1 MQAQDCST
9 LFFFTCWWLFFK
21 GVEQQIQECSI
32 YTTRGL
38 DDPWDIALLRF
49 WVGIAQILPAIL
61 AMARKIPILPPVDT
75 LPLLPAKD
83 ALVLNVIGLLCIMRQ
98 LIRPVCSE
106 AQPILM
112 IDDALVPFEAILFPI
127 VKPLLH
133 LAGMHEELQ
142 VPLLELAL
150 AKQEITGCDFVTK
163 SLANLADTKRN
174 LYA

>member
-9 LFFFTCWWLFFK
+9 LFIFTCWWLFFK

-75 LPLLPAKD
+75 LPLLPAKH
-83 ALVLNVIGLLCIMRQ
+83 ALVLTVIRLLSIMRQ
-98 LIRPVCSE
+98 PITTVCS
-106 AQPILM
+106 
-112 IDDALVPFEAILFPI
+112 DAE
-127 VKPLLH
+127 
-133 LAGMHEELQ
+133 
-142 VPLLELAL
+142 
-150 AKQEITGCDFVTK
+150 
-163 SLANLADTKRN
+163 
-174 LYA
+174 